1 VKSDYRDAELEPKI
15 RALMAYAVLVT
26 RHQHRVTRDTIE
38 GLRRHGWTDEE
49 ILSATQ
55 IIGLFN
61 YYTRMVDALGCDLE
75 DFMKGMK

>member
-1 VKSDYRDAELEPKI
+1 
-15 RALMAYAVLVT
+15 MAYAVLVT
-26 RHQHRVTRDTIE
+26 RNQHRVNRNTID
-38 GLRRHGWTDEE
+38 GLRAHGWTDEQ

-75 DFMKGMK
+75 DFMQEEK